1 MANRLQG
8 LIGQP
13 YMLKF
18 NRYELKK
25 PKALWQDIQPTGT
38 GYASL
43 KLCKVDECSISL
55 LPYLLSLN
63 FEKRCRYSNA
73 YEQ

>member
-1 MANRLQG
+1 MVNRLQG

-13 YMLKF
+13 YMKF

-55 LPYLLSLN
+55 LPYL
-63 FEKRCRYSNA
+63 
-73 YEQ
+73 

>member
-1 MANRLQG
+1 MVNRLQG

-13 YMLKF
+13 YMKF

-63 FEKRCRYSNA
+63 FAKRCRY
-73 YEQ
+73 